1 MRRSC
6 NVPLASRLEKNIRCR
21 QKYCMKKHK
30 YLEIEPAALSDYRGW
45 ITSNGVVGVIRFQEG
60 ANPKREP

>member
-1 MRRSC
+1 
-6 NVPLASRLEKNIRCR
+6 
-21 QKYCMKKHK
+21 MKKHE

-45 ITSNGVVGVIRFQEG
+45 ITSDGVVGVIRFREG